1 MIAIG
6 NIYFVVINV
15 NKRKKSRWHSSQ
27 FEAII
32 ENGLNHVYQVKRQ
45 IFSLNFVTI
54 PTVVRTE
61 GRKGRRMK
69 RLMDECLEIPACP
82 TGHWPFGAAA
92 QKGITG
98 MISAAAAA

>member
-1 MIAIG
+1 MSRTRLIG
-6 NIYFVVINV
+6 V
-15 NKRKKSRWHSSQ
+15 
-27 FEAII
+27 
-32 ENGLNHVYQVKRQ
+32 GLV
-45 IFSLNFVTI
+45 SLNFVTI

-61 GRKGRRMK
+61 GQKGRRMK
-69 RLMDECLEIPACP
+69 QLMDECLEIPACP

>member
-1 MIAIG
+1 MSRTRLIG
-6 NIYFVVINV
+6 VGLVF
-15 NKRKKSRWHSSQ
+15 SQ

-32 ENGLNHVYQVKRQ
+32 ENGLNHIYQVKRQ